1 MLKCLWVKHTL
12 KIMIKLDEYQNQAV
26 EAEGNVLLI
35 AGAGAGKTF
44 TITKKIEYL
53 INNKICKPEEI
64 LIISFTNKSVDDL
77 KEKIAFNC
85 DIKTFH
91 KLAMMIL
98 DDYKIT
104 YTLVNDDYLEFIANE
119 FFKSLCDSEMIKEIL
134 MFFKYYDYES
144 FLNSFNYKEL
154 IKLIITIIKIYKTN
168 NYTID
173 DFKRIYPKN
182 KFLSKYIYIIKTM
195 YEKELESSNS
205 YDFDDLIIKA
215 TKILNKPYKYKY
227 IIVDEFQ
234 DTSMIRFN
242 LVNKLRIINNA
253 TFFVVGDDYQS
264 IYHFSGC
271 DLNIFLNFQKLIPNS
286 QVLKLKYTYRNSQ
299 ELIDICSKF
308 IMKNNSQIIKD
319 LKSNKSL
326 NKPIEIIYYIN
337 PQKSFKKLYN
347 KLKKEDNDLLVLG
360 RNNSDIKLFS
370 KDLDINYMTVHS
382 SKGLE
387 ANNVIIINLTNQK
400 YGFPN
405 KIINHKLLEEMHP
418 SDKSY
423 AFAEERRLFYVALT
437 RTKNKVYLLVPFFNR
452 SIFIKEIKKIISKEI
467 I

>member
-12 KIMIKLDEYQNQAV
+12 KIMITLDKYQKEAV
-26 EAEGNVLLI
+26 EANGNVLLI

-44 TITKKIEYL
+44 TITKKIEDL
-53 INNKICKPEEI
+53 INNKICTPEEI

-77 KEKIAFNC
+77 KKKITFNC

-91 KLAMMIL
+91 KLAMSIL
-98 DDYKIT
+98 DDYKIN
-104 YTLVNDDYLEFIANE
+104 YNLVSDDYLEYISNE
-119 FFKSLCDSEMIKEIL
+119 FFKSLNNLDMIKEIL
-134 MFFKYYDYES
+134 MFFKQYNYEVFLKS
-144 FLNSFNYKEL
+144 FDYKEL

-168 NYTID
+168 NCTID
-173 DFKRIYPKN
+173 DFKRIYPKD
-182 KFLSKYIYIIKTM
+182 KFLSKYIYIIKTI

-215 TKILNKPYKYKY
+215 TNVLNKPYKYKY

-242 LVNKLRIINNA
+242 LVNKLKVINNA
-253 TFFVVGDDYQS
+253 NLFVVGDDYQS

-271 DLNIFLNFQKLIPNS
+271 DLNIFLNFQKLVPNAKI
-286 QVLKLKYTYRNSQ
+286 LKLKYTYRNSQ

-308 IMKNNSQIIKD
+308 VMKNTSQIKKD

-326 NKPIEIIYYIN
+326 SKPIEIIYYIN
-337 PQKSFKKLYN
+337 PEKAFKKLYN
-347 KLKKEDNDLLVLG
+347 RIKSIDDDLLVLG
-360 RNNSDIKLFS
+360 RNNGDIKTFC
-370 KDLDINYMTVHS
+370 KDLNVNYMTVHS

-387 ANNVIIINLTNQK
+387 ANNVILINLTNQK

-405 KIINHKLLEEMHP
+405 KINNHKLLEELHP

-437 RTKNKVYLLVPFFNR
+437 RTKNKVYLLVPIFKQ
-452 SIFIKEIKKIISKEI
+452 SVFIKEIKKITS
-467 I
+467 